1 MTPFDPRH
9 SEPLSRLVLLYLAV
23 AYGADHIFAEA
34 ERRTVVH
41 LARRW
46 APGLDAEA
54 VQAVVDTAFIAMRQ
68 FDGDVEALA
77 RDLHAGLTSSTRR
90 TVLADL
96 GRIASADGHISYEE
110 ADVIARIRATWAS

>member
-1 MTPFDPRH
+1 MTPLDPHR

-23 AYGADHIFAEA
+23 AYGADHDFAEA

-46 APGLDAEA
+46 DPGLDGEA
-54 VQAVVDTAFIAMRQ
+54 LQAIVDTALVAMRQ
-68 FDGDVEALA
+68 FDGDVETLA
-77 RDLHAGLTSSTRR
+77 HDLHARLTPETRR

-96 GRIASADGHISYEE
+96 GRIATADGYISVEE
-110 ADVIARIRATWAS
+110 ADVIARIRSAWAS